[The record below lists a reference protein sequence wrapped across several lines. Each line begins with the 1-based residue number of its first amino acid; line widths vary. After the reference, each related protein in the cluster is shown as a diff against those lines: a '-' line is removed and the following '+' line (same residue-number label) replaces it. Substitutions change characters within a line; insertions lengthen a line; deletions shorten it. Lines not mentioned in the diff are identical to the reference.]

1 MIGNRDG
8 GFGGTPV
15 GEGGV
20 RAAHCLLGGD
30 EDDDQVQV
38 EVKEIIALWQLIS
51 DTELL
56 HVLSFPKGMAE

>member
-1 MIGNRDG
+1 M
-8 GFGGTPV
+8 